1 MTPIDL
7 PWYHPWLLR
16 SRPSRDC
23 RYPVGVGIHYSNKLN
38 ICPIAFERVSV
49 ALNRIVEVPSKLIME
64 DNSLDYD
71 SDRTWLVDYGH
82 LVPTLI
88 KGMQE
93 LSAENTA
100 LKSRLD
106 AAGL

>member
-1 MTPIDL
+1 MVDIFPHVINA
-7 PWYHPWLLR
+7 PR
-16 SRPSRDC
+16 
-23 RYPVGVGIHYSNKLN
+23 K
-38 ICPIAFERVSV
+38 
-49 ALNRIVEVPSKLIME
+49 E

-93 LSAENTA
+93 QQKQIEELKAEVTT
-100 LKSRLD
+100 LKSS
-106 AAGL
+106 